1 MSDLDRAVLDHANLF
16 HTGIVVDDLEA
27 AKAEYGEALGV
38 TWHDGGAKVRMISA
52 DGARTVRSAY
62 ALSIEGPHH
71 VELVQSIE
79 GTVWTAAAPGQAHHL
94 GYWVDDVTAASATL
108 VERGAVPIVAIA
120 MAEDRPPL
128 CAYLRT
134 ANGLCVEIVDL
145 ALRKVLLPWE
155 SGSTAPTRTGGS
167 T

>member
-1 MSDLDRAVLDHANLF
+1 MSDTDRAVLDHADLF

-27 AKAEYGEALGV
+27 AKVELGEALGV
-38 TWHDGGAKVRMISA
+38 TWHDGGAEIRMIGD
-52 DGARTVRSAY
+52 DGAQTVRSAY

-79 GTVWTAAAPGQAHHL
+79 GTVWTATGPGQAHHL
-94 GYWVDDVTAASATL
+94 GYWVDDVAATSAAL

-120 MAEDRPPL
+120 MADDRPPM

-134 ANGLCVEIVDL
+134 KNGLCVEIVDR

-155 SGSTAPTRTGGS
+155 
-167 T
+167 

>member
-1 MSDLDRAVLDHANLF
+1 MSDNDRAVLDHADLF

-27 AKAEYGEALGV
+27 AKSELGEALGV
-38 TWHDGGAKVRMISA
+38 TWHDGGADIRMISD

-79 GTVWTAAAPGQAHHL
+79 GTVWTVAAPGHAHHL
-94 GYWVDDVTAASATL
+94 GYWVEDVAATAAAL
-108 VERGAVPIVAIA
+108 VERGAAPIVAIA
-120 MAEDRPPL
+120 IADDRPPM

-134 ANGLCVEIVDL
+134 KNGLCVEIVDR
-145 ALRKVLLPWE
+145 ALRKVLFPWE
-155 SGSTAPTRTGGS
+155 HPHRRIDPDRR
-167 T
+167 